1 MAIGIT
7 EDHRALGAAVRGLLE
22 RELGEVAPDRA
33 PGSPAGWWKSL
44 AEQGLIGPHLS
55 EQAGGGGGTLLDLA
69 VVMEQT
75 GRALLPG
82 NHLPTVLAT
91 VILDRGGRSGP
102 ETASLADGSRSAAV
116 ALDPGG
122 LRAEPVAGGR
132 LRLHGSTPVVL
143 GDEGADLLLL
153 PARSAEGEGEG
164 EGAREGGGE
173 GAREGGGGG
182 AREGEGEYW
191 YLVEAT
197 EAGLTPLPSLDLT
210 RGLLRVELDVVL
222 PAERRVVADTPALR
236 AALAVPIAAEACGI
250 AAWALDTAVRH
261 ATLRHQFGRPI
272 GQFQAVKHLCAHL
285 LVRTEKA
292 TAAVWQAAR
301 DQDALARD
309 AVDQAAVDQAAV
321 AREAVDRGAV
331 GRAEVSAAVAVALA
345 LEAAYENAKDC
356 IQILG
361 GIGFTWEHGAHLRLR
376 RAAVLRQLLGGVGS
390 GGDDGVGGG
399 VGCGE
404 RALFGAV
411 GRAAVAHGLARPAL
425 ELPPEAEHFRT
436 EARAAAASVAG
447 LDPAEQ
453 RRRLA
458 PDGWAAPHLPVP
470 YGRGAGPLQQLAV
483 DQELAAA
490 GVRLPDLTIGT
501 WVVPSLVA
509 HGTPEQRERYLMPT
523 LRGELSWCQLFS
535 EPEAGSDLASLR
547 TRAVRLPDGRW
558 RVDGQK
564 VWTSSARTADF
575 GILLARTAPEKPKH
589 QGLTYFLVDMRTTRG
604 IDIRPLREITGDA
617 VFNEVFLD
625 GVELPADAVVGE
637 VDGGWRVARHTLGNE
652 RVHMAD
658 ASPTLDAVR
667 QLLAVPG
674 ADPATLG
681 RLAADEHVLGCI
693 DLRTALSSLD
703 GLDPGAGGSI
713 RKLVSAPHAQR
724 VAESALELSGPEGAV
739 QEGAGARIGHAFLMS
754 RCLTIAGG
762 TTQVQLNVVAER
774 ILGLPRDPE
783 PTARN

>member
-22 RELGEVAPDRA
+22 RELGEVGPERA

-44 AEQGLIGPHLS
+44 AEQGLIGPHLA

-69 VVMEQT
+69 VVMEQA

-91 VILDRGGRSGP
+91 VILDRGGYSGS
-102 ETASLADGSRSAAV
+102 ELASLADGSRSAAV

-122 LRAEPVAGGR
+122 LRAEAMDDGR
-132 LRLHGSTPVVL
+132 LRLRGGAPVVL
-143 GDEGADLLLL
+143 GEDGVDLLLL
-153 PARSAEGEGEG
+153 PARSAAEGTGEGEG
-164 EGAREGGGE
+164 PH
-173 GAREGGGGG
+173 
-182 AREGEGEYW
+182 W
-191 YLVEAT
+191 YLVEAG
-197 EAGLTPLPSLDLT
+197 EVGLTPLASLDLT
-210 RGLLRVELDVVL
+210 RGLLRAELDVVL
-222 PAERRVVADTPALR
+222 PAERRVAADTPALR
-236 AALAVPIAAEACGI
+236 AALSVPVAAEACGI
-250 AAWALDTAVRH
+250 AAWALDTAVRQ
-261 ATLRHQFGRPI
+261 ATVRHQFGRPI
-272 GQFQAVKHLCAHL
+272 GQFQAVKHLCAQL

-301 DQDALARD
+301 DQD
-309 AVDQAAVDQAAV
+309 V
-321 AREAVDRGAV
+321 V
-331 GRAEVSAAVAVALA
+331 GQAEVSAAVAVALA

-376 RAAVLRQLLGGVGS
+376 RAAVLRQLLGGGGGDS
-390 GGDDGVGGG
+390 GG
-399 VGCGE
+399 GE
-404 RALFGAV
+404 RGLLAAV
-411 GRAAVAHGLARPAL
+411 ARAALAHGLARPAL

-436 EARAAAASVAG
+436 SARAAAASVAG

-470 YGRGAGPLQQLAV
+470 YGLGAGPLQQLAV

-509 HGTPEQRERYLMPT
+509 HGTPTQRERYLMPT
-523 LRGELSWCQLFS
+523 LRGGLTWCQLFS

-575 GILLARTAPEKPKH
+575 GILLARTSPEKPKH

-667 QLLAVPG
+667 QLLAAPG
-674 ADPATLG
+674 ADPVVLG

-724 VAESALELSGPEGAV
+724 VAESALELSGPAGAV

-783 PTARN
+783 PTTRN

>member
-7 EDHRALGAAVRGLLE
+7 EDHRALSTAVRGLLE
-22 RELGEVAPDRA
+22 HELGEVGPDRPPGSPGA
-33 PGSPAGWWKSL
+33 PGSPDGWWKSF
-44 AEQGLIGPHLS
+44 AEQGLIGPHLP
-55 EQAGGGGGTLLDLA
+55 ERAGGGGGTMLDLA
-69 VVMEQT
+69 VVLEQT

-91 VILDRGGRSGP
+91 VVLDRGGWLGP
-102 ETASLADGSRSAAV
+102 ESASLADGSRSAAV
-116 ALDPGG
+116 ALDSGG
-122 LRAEPVAGGR
+122 LRAEPADGGGVR
-132 LRLHGSTPVVL
+132 LRGSAPVVL
-143 GDEGADLLLL
+143 GDDGADLLLL
-153 PARSAEGEGEG
+153 PARSSDGEGEGEG
-164 EGAREGGGE
+164 EGEGKGAGGH
-173 GAREGGGGG
+173 
-182 AREGEGEYW
+182 W
-191 YLVEAT
+191 YLVEAA
-197 EAGLTPLPSLDLT
+197 EAGLTALPSLDLT

-222 PAERRVVADTPALR
+222 PAERRVAADTPALR
-236 AALAVPIAAEACGI
+236 AALSVPVAAEACGI

-261 ATLRHQFGRPI
+261 ATVRHQFGRPI
-272 GQFQAVKHLCAHL
+272 GQFQAVKHLCAQL
-285 LVRTEKA
+285 LVRTEAA
-292 TAAVWQAAR
+292 TATVWQAAR
-301 DQDALARD
+301 DQDAEPESA
-309 AVDQAAVDQAAV
+309 
-321 AREAVDRGAV
+321 
-331 GRAEVSAAVAVALA
+331 GRAEVGATVAVALA

-376 RAAVLRQLLGGVGS
+376 RAAVLRQLLGG
-390 GGDDGVGGG
+390 
-399 VGCGE
+399 E
-404 RALFGAV
+404 RALLAAV

-425 ELPPEAEHFRT
+425 ELPPEAEHFRAA
-436 EARAAAASVAG
+436 ARAAAASVAG

-470 YGRGAGPLQQLAV
+470 YGLGAGPLQQLAV
-483 DQELAAA
+483 ERELAAA

-547 TRAVRLPDGRW
+547 TRAVRLSDGRW

-589 QGLTYFLVDMRTTRG
+589 QGLTYFLVDMKTTRG

-667 QLLAVPG
+667 QLLSTPG
-674 ADPATLG
+674 ADPAVLG

-724 VAESALELSGPEGAV
+724 VAESALELTGPAGAV
-739 QEGAGARIGHAFLMS
+739 QEGLGARIGHAFLMS

-783 PTARN
+783 PTTRN